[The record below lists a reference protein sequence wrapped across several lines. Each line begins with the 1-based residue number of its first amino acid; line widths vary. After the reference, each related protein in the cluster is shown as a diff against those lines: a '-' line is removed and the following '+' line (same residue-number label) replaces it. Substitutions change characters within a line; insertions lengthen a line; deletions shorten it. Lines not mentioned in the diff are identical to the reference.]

1 MKTTSTQYAKALY
14 ELTKGKNNQE
24 IDGIVSE
31 FAKFLAKSGNL
42 KKAPQIIENF
52 ENIYNKNN
60 GIVEAEVISREELK
74 GDLRVEIENFIKK
87 KYKTEEVLI
96 NNKIDESIKG
106 GIIVKVGD
114 EVMDGSLK
122 NQLNKLNKLL
132 KS

>member
-42 KKAPQIIENF
+42 KKAPQIIEKF
-52 ENIYNKNN
+52 KNIYNKNN

-87 KYKTEEVLI
+87 KYKTDKILM
-96 NNKIDESIKG
+96 NNRIDESIKG

-114 EVMDGSLK
+114 EVMDGSVKGRLTRLK
-122 NQLNKLNKLL
+122 NKIII
-132 KS
+132 